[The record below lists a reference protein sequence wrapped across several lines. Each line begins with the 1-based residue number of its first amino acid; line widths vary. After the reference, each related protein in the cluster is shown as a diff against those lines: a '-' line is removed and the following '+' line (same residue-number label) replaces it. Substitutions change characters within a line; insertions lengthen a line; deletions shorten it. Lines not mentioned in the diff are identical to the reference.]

1 MDEAEQLADRICIVD
16 HGEIIAS
23 GSPSELI
30 KKFCGEQI
38 LHISLSR
45 ELAEKEIEESLPWF
59 KDAELKES
67 SYVMIVLITM
77 KLFLKSMKRLK
88 N

>member
-1 MDEAEQLADRICIVD
+1 MLKRKAVALLLTTHYMDEAEQLADRICIVD

-38 LHISLSR
+38 
-45 ELAEKEIEESLPWF
+45 F
-59 KDAELKES
+59 
-67 SYVMIVLITM
+67 T
-77 KLFLKSMKRLK
+77 FLYLE